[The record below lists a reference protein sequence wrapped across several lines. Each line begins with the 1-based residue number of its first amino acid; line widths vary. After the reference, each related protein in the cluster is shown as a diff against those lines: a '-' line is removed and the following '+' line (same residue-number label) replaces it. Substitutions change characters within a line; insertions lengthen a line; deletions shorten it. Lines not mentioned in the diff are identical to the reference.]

1 MDPFSQGFLGSWAA
15 LKVVKKKTQYAQAAF
30 CGFISGLLPDA
41 DIFIKSNEDS
51 LLAIQYHRHFTHSLA
66 FIPIGALLAS
76 IFCYYI
82 FRKKLPFKQTFLFC
96 LLGYATHGF
105 LDAMTSYGTHLYLPF
120 SYERVSWSIIS
131 VVDPLFTLPLIIMVV
146 LAIWKKSKKPIYWIT
161 SYMILYLSI
170 GVIQHGRVEDKILN
184 MAIERGHQVENY
196 VVKPTIGNNILWRT
210 IYKSGDRLYVD
221 LIRSNWIGDMKHY
234 QAGELKARSFP
245 KDFKLID
252 KDSDLYFDLQRFF
265 HFSNNM
271 VGYEDNAG

>member
-1 MDPFSQGFLGSWAA
+1 
-15 LKVVKKKTQYAQAAF
+15 
-30 CGFISGLLPDA
+30 
-41 DIFIKSNEDS
+41 
-51 LLAIQYHRHFTHSLA
+51 
-66 FIPIGALLAS
+66 
-76 IFCYYI
+76 
-82 FRKKLPFKQTFLFC
+82 
-96 LLGYATHGF
+96 
-105 LDAMTSYGTHLYLPF
+105 MTSYGTHLYLPF

-234 QAGELKARSFP
+234 QAGELEARSFP

-271 VGYEDNAG
+271 VGYEDKRPDILIDARYSNKIDGVAAMWGLVYDPKDYSKRGKFTTFGRDVNDEEKSKFLNMLLGRDVR